1 MATSTSEAEESQI
14 KSEQEKTR
22 KQQRDWTENWA
33 RICELPCKIK
43 VIRFEHKNA
52 GSLEPAFLFTGGE
65 GGNHESAKLFLLSQ
79 PLTATSLS
87 AGVPQKWFISVV
99 ESSIHNA
106 DSRCQAPD
114 GALNNLFLSQDAS
127 AEHAPVKPLKCWTLL
142 CTKFTW
148 LLLQAC
154 VRHASVQV

>member
-65 GGNHESAKLFLLSQ
+65 GGNHERAKLFLLSQ
-79 PLTATSLS
+79 PLTEDFLS
-87 AGVPQKWFISVV
+87 AGVPQKWFISGRYPVSTTLPAGV
-99 ESSIHNA
+99 KP
-106 DSRCQAPD
+106 PD
-114 GALNNLFLSQDAS
+114 GALNTLFL
-127 AEHAPVKPLKCWTLL
+127 
-142 CTKFTW
+142 
-148 LLLQAC
+148 
-154 VRHASVQV
+154 